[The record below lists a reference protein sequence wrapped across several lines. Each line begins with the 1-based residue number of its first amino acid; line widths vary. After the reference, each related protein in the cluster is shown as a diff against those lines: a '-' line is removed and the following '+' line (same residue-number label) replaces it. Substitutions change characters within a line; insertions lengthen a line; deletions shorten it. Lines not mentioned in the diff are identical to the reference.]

1 MKTATIRLTA
11 PLQSYGNQ
19 ASFNQRTSDNYP
31 SKSAVIGIIAA
42 ALGYRRDD
50 ARILQLNNLLFAVR
64 IEQSGNMMTE
74 FQTVEYQKSS
84 TKTARKLTY
93 REFIQDAVFMVA
105 IGSDND
111 HEIEKIVSALKHPK
125 FQLYLGRR
133 SNPPAGPL
141 MIETYDEENPLQVLE
156 KLSWQAEPWYQ
167 KRLRAPK
174 FLTRIIADAE
184 LNPENNITMI
194 KDKVGSF
201 NQKNRYYQC
210 RPVII
215 KKKIEL
221 DNLEYKSSTDL
232 KTDLDYWSFV

>member
-84 TKTARKLTY
+84 IKTARKLTY

-201 NQKNRYYQC
+201 NQKNRYYQY